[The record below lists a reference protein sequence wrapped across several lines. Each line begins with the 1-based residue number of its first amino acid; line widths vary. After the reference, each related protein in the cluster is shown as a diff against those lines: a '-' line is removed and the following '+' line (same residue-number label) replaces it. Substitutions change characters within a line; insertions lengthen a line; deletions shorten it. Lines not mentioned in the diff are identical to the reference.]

1 MNPLERLLRLQ
12 DLAKGR
18 VAEKKINYSVRIYCG
33 SATCEN
39 AAGAIEVY
47 KAIEKI
53 KEEKKLDYLYLG
65 KTGCSGRCDKEPIVQ
80 VIMDS
85 GIPTKY
91 CEMTPEKIA
100 RVIDEHII
108 GNNVMTEWAL

>member
-1 MNPLERLLRLQ
+1 MNPLERLMRLQ
-12 DLAKGR
+12 DIAKGH
-18 VAEKKINYSVRIYCG
+18 VAEKKANYSVRVYCG

-39 AAGAIEVY
+39 AAGALDVY
-47 KAIEKI
+47 QTILKI
-53 KEEKKLDYLYLG
+53 KEEKGLDFLYLG

-91 CEMTPEKIA
+91 CEMNPEKIA
-100 RVIDEHII
+100 RVMDEHIM
-108 GNNVMTEWAL
+108 GNNVISEWTL